1 MRIRLFLFLLAAAVC
16 ARAADATLVI
26 DAAAPLGRV
35 SPTHYG
41 LMTEEINYSY
51 DGGLYAEL
59 VRNRSFRDDPKQP
72 AHWSAVGAATL
83 ALDTARPLNRAQP
96 TNLRVEIAA
105 AGAGVANSGYWGMPV
120 TPSTT
125 YLGVVH
131 ARAGAGYTGVLTVS
145 LQSRDGA
152 TTYARTVLPAL
163 SADWSAREFTLK
175 TKRGIAPTSDARLV
189 ISSSKPGAV
198 WLGFVSLFP
207 PTWKNRPNGLRRDLM
222 QMLVDLK
229 PKFLRFPGGNYLE
242 GDTIDTRF
250 KWWETLGPVHERPG
264 HQGTWGYRSSDGM
277 GLLEFLLWTE
287 DMGAEPV
294 LGLYAGYSLRGD
306 YVKPGPDLEPFIQ
319 EALDEIEY
327 VIGPVTSKWGA
338 RRAADGYPEP
348 FPLRY
353 VEIGNEDW
361 FDKSGS
367 YDARYAQFH
376 DAIKARYP
384 ALKCISSIGNEQPAA
399 KRVKSRRPDVL
410 DEHYYRNTETFLKES
425 PAFFDKYDRSGPE
438 IFVGEWAA
446 HETAF
451 PPWDARSK
459 ALSPTPNFKAALG
472 DAAFM
477 AAMER
482 AADLVTMQCYAPLF
496 ANVNGYQWRPNL
508 IGYDALRSYGA
519 PSYHAFK
526 LFSTRLGDQILQP
539 VFSADAKL
547 QGSATRDSRS
557 GAIYLKLVNSEA
569 TPRTLRIEIRGAGR
583 LASRGVLE
591 TLAAPLEATNHID
604 DPVRVVPVSTRLPI
618 PGSTFPCVLPPRSI
632 SVFTLPAR

>member
-1 MRIRLFLFLLAAAVC
+1 MFRQFLFLIAAAVC
-16 ARAADATLVI
+16 LRASDATLLI
-26 DAAAPLGRV
+26 DAAAPAGRV

-59 VRNRSFRDDPKQP
+59 VRNRSFRDDGKQP
-72 AHWSAVGAATL
+72 VHWSPVGAATL
-83 ALDTARPLNRAQP
+83 ALDSSRPLNSAQP
-96 TNLRVEIAA
+96 ANLRLEIAA
-105 AGAGVANSGYWGMPV
+105 PGGGVANAGYWGMPV
-120 TPSTT
+120 TPATT
-125 YLGVVH
+125 YRGVVH

-145 LQSRDGA
+145 LQSGDGA
-152 TTYARTVLPAL
+152 TTYARAVLPSL
-163 SADWSAREFTLK
+163 SDGWSAREFTLR
-175 TKRGIAPTSDARLV
+175 TKRGVIPTSDARLA
-189 ISSSKPGAV
+189 ITSSKPGAV

-207 PTWKNRPNGLRRDLM
+207 PTWKDRPNGLRRDLM
-222 QMLVDLK
+222 GMLVDLK

-242 GDTIDTRF
+242 GNTIDTRF
-250 KWWETLGPVHERPG
+250 KWWETLGPIHERPG
-264 HQGTWGYRSSDGM
+264 HEGTWGYRSSDGM
-277 GLLEFLLWTE
+277 GLLEFLLWAE

-306 YVKPGPDLEPFIQ
+306 YVKPGADLEPFIQ

-327 VIGPVTSKWGA
+327 VMGPVSSKWGA
-338 RRAADGYPEP
+338 RRAADGHPEP

-399 KRVKSRRPDVL
+399 KRVHSRRPDVL
-410 DEHYYRNTETFLKES
+410 DEHYYRNTESFLKDS
-425 PAFFDKYDRSGPE
+425 PTFFDNYDRSGPE

-451 PPWDARSK
+451 PPWDPKSK
-459 ALSPTPNFKAALG
+459 TLSPTPNFKAAIG
-472 DAAFM
+472 DAVFM

-482 AADLVTMQCYAPLF
+482 ASDLVTMQCYAPLF

-508 IGYDALRSYGA
+508 IGYDALRAYGA

-526 LFSTRLGDQILQP
+526 LFSTRVGDQILRT
-539 VFSADAKL
+539 VFASADGI

-557 GAIYLKLVNSEA
+557 GAIYLKLVNPETA
-569 TPRTLRIEIRGAGR
+569 PRTLRIEIRGAGR
-583 LASRGVLE
+583 LASHGLLE
-591 TLAAPLEATNHID
+591 TLAAPLDATNHIE
-604 DPVRVVPVSTRLPI
+604 DPVRVVPASSRLALPA
-618 PGSTFPCVLPPRSI
+618 PAFPCVLPPQSI
-632 SVFTLPAR
+632 SVLTLTIR